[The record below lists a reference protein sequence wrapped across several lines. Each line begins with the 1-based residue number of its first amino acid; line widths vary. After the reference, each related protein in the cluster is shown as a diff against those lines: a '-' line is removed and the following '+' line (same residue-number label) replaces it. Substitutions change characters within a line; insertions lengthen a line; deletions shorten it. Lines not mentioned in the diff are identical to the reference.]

1 MLTDKNVLLCAL
13 LLAEAMTEQIE
24 SDRILAEQLQDES
37 SDDDDVSSPVTQSH
51 LCGATIT
58 SPLTLQDAL
67 NKIRVS
73 NDPTTAKYSTILVQ
87 RSRVWSNVV
96 QELKYSDLKTYRL
109 SVEFI
114 GECAADTGGPTRE
127 LFSLLYKDVIT
138 GKLTRGTM
146 PNLTFTHDQSALV
159 ANEYKTLG
167 QLVALAFLNNASLP
181 HFFSPT
187 VAHYVLGK
195 EYNAPV
201 KSLID
206 ELPADQVTVK
216 EKLNSLLSCTTPAD
230 WNEALNVFDERFD
243 MGINKATIPL
253 EQKEHLVRM
262 TNKHIMISCVAEE
275 ILSFQQG
282 LSLFGVLDALKSF
295 PDDALKYFVFA
306 ELTAKHIRKSFVP
319 SFSLKGSSKRQSEET
334 VVFNFN
340 QFLKQCARGDIQRTF
355 VDISSVESGNIEETQ
370 QTLSPNDVLQF
381 ISGASHLPADGFHGG
396 CIQFIH
402 TAERGQRVKANT
414 CGLQLSI
421 PMNERY
427 FTEDSSVFVS
437 NFADDIFDSQGYGCV

>member
-37 SDDDDVSSPVTQSH
+37 SDDDDVSSPVSQSH

-58 SPLTLQDAL
+58 SPLALQDAL

-73 NDPTTAKYSTILVQ
+73 NDPTTAKYFTILVQ
-87 RSRVWSNVV
+87 QSRVWSNVV
-96 QELKYSDLKTYRL
+96 QELKYSDLKTYRI

-159 ANEYKTLG
+159 ANEHKTLG

-201 KSLID
+201 KSLIN
-206 ELPADQVTVK
+206 ELPAD
-216 EKLNSLLSCTTPAD
+216 
-230 WNEALNVFDERFD
+230 
-243 MGINKATIPL
+243 
-253 EQKEHLVRM
+253 
-262 TNKHIMISCVAEE
+262 
-275 ILSFQQG
+275 
-282 LSLFGVLDALKSF
+282 
-295 PDDALKYFVFA
+295 
-306 ELTAKHIRKSFVP
+306 
-319 SFSLKGSSKRQSEET
+319 
-334 VVFNFN
+334 
-340 QFLKQCARGDIQRTF
+340 
-355 VDISSVESGNIEETQ
+355 
-370 QTLSPNDVLQF
+370 
-381 ISGASHLPADGFHGG
+381 
-396 CIQFIH
+396 
-402 TAERGQRVKANT
+402 
-414 CGLQLSI
+414 
-421 PMNERY
+421 
-427 FTEDSSVFVS
+427 
-437 NFADDIFDSQGYGCV
+437 